1 MPSEVTAEAMEL
13 LEGARAG
20 TLATLLPDG
29 APYASL
35 ASVATDGGGRPIF
48 LLSRLALHT
57 RNLLRDRRASL
68 LLRDALLRD
77 DGAPGGDVLA
87 GTRVSLVG
95 AIAPHAVGDLRAR
108 FLAAHPEAETYID
121 FADFGFYAMTI
132 ERAHLVAGF
141 GRIVDIP
148 GTELL
153 RD

>member
-1 MPSEVTAEAMEL
+1 MPSEAAADAVDL
-13 LEGARAG
+13 LKAARTG
-20 TLATLLPDG
+20 TLATLLPGG

-48 LLSRLALHT
+48 LMSRLALHT

-68 LLRDALLRD
+68 LLRDN
-77 DGAPGGDVLA
+77 GAPGGDALA
-87 GTRVSLVG
+87 GTRVSFVG
-95 AIAPHAVGDLRAR
+95 AIAPHAAGDLRAR

-121 FADFGFYAMTI
+121 FADFDFYAMTI